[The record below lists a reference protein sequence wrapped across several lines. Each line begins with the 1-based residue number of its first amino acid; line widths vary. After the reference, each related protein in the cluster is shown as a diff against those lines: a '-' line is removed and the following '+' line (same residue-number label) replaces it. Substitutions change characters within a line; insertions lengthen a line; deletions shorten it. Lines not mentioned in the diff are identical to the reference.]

1 MYLDLHFPVL
11 GASLASDHGYDLY
24 ATLARLVPRLHEETC
39 KIRIGPI
46 RGRYEGN
53 GLLHIDSRFSRLRLR
68 LAPEDIPLVL
78 NLAGKAIDVGGHRLR
93 LGVPQVR
100 NLIPVPNLV
109 ARLVTV
115 KGFTEPSPFLEAVR
129 RQLGALGTAGQPRI
143 PQVSDGSR
151 AGQPRR
157 CVLRVRDKRVVG
169 FPLIVSGLTAAESL
183 RLQESGL
190 GGRGKMGCGFFGA
203 MRQENQ

>member
-1 MYLDLHFPVL
+1 MYVDLHFSVQ
-11 GASLASDHGYDLY
+11 GASLASDHGYYLY
-24 ATLARLVPRLHEETC
+24 ASLTRLLPRLHEETC

-46 RGRYEGN
+46 RGTYAGN
-53 GLLHIDSRFSRLRLR
+53 GLLDIDPRFSRLRLR
-68 LAPEDIPLVL
+68 LAAEDIPLVL
-78 NLAGKAIDVGGHRLR
+78 HLAGKAIDVAGHRLR

-100 NLIPVPNLV
+100 TLIPATNLV

-129 RQLGALGTAGQPRI
+129 RQLGAQGTAGQLSI
-143 PQVSDGSR
+143 PQVSDGPR

-157 CVLRVRDKRVVG
+157 CILRVRDKRVVG
-169 FPLIVSGLTAAESL
+169 FPVIVSGLTAAESV

-203 MRQENQ
+203 MRQGNQ